1 MPDSPLYNGQI
12 QSIGPRYCPSIETKI
27 VTFADKTQHQLFL
40 EPEGED
46 TREYYLNGF
55 SSSLPMN
62 IQIEA
67 LETVPAFSEVQIYR
81 PGYAIEYDY
90 FDPTQLRHTLE
101 TRHVP
106 GLYFA
111 GQICG
116 TTGYEEAAGQGL
128 VAGANAAL
136 RALGKDE
143 FTLGRDQAYI
153 GVLIDDLVTK
163 GVDEPYRMFTS
174 RAEYRILLRQDD
186 ADMRLT
192 PLAHAIG
199 LADDHRYEITETKRR
214 HRDDLIDFCKRTT
227 VTAAEIDLLLER
239 VGSSKLSQSLPL
251 HSLVLRPQLNMQLL
265 TEALPWLA
273 KKVESIPADLR
284 AETVEA
290 AEVLM
295 KYQGYIEREQMIADK
310 LRRLE
315 DVRIPDNYDFLSVAG
330 LSTEARQK
338 LDRIRPV
345 TIGQASRIPGI
356 SPSDV
361 NILLVLIRN

>member
-1 MPDSPLYNGQI
+1 
-12 QSIGPRYCPSIETKI
+12 
-27 VTFADKTQHQLFL
+27 
-40 EPEGED
+40 
-46 TREYYLNGF
+46 
-55 SSSLPMN
+55 
-62 IQIEA
+62 
-67 LETVPAFSEVQIYR
+67 
-81 PGYAIEYDY
+81 
-90 FDPTQLRHTLE
+90 
-101 TRHVP
+101 
-106 GLYFA
+106 
-111 GQICG
+111 
-116 TTGYEEAAGQGL
+116 
-128 VAGANAAL
+128 
-136 RALGKDE
+136 
-143 FTLGRDQAYI
+143 
-153 GVLIDDLVTK
+153 
-163 GVDEPYRMFTS
+163 MFTS

-227 VTAAEIDLLLER
+227 VTAAEIDPLLER